1 MTTAAVGILETL
13 TPLLYRSGNILYN
26 KSHVPAILEFCKTD
40 GKGLGSVAHEVLKD
54 ISTKSPEILKAHID
68 SLCGSLVD
76 GAPTADKPN
85 DYGAIDDLRACA
97 AFAQK
102 FPTDVPQDR
111 RFHQAMVDFAMYGS
125 PPEAAKHAVSIQMV
139 VAGKKD
145 ELAAHLVQKCINKL
159 EYGGLGFLSRLA
171 TLSQLFLL
179 APAETE
185 EDGNTVIDIAI
196 KEILLQVRNP
206 STAPSDTY
214 LWSSDL
220 DVECAAKCWALK
232 IIVNR
237 LRSHPNPRTLAVFAE
252 PVYSLLSNLVSKE
265 GELSTSGETPPTHKS
280 QLRLRA
286 ARLLLKLSTSKS
298 HEVLLTPS
306 AFNRLAEVA
315 QDALFPVRSLFL
327 HRLQKYLTQTKLPSR
342 FYTILF
348 LLAFEPDP
356 SLKSETITWIKS
368 RVTFFTSVQS
378 RPPSLLSVATTTSRS
393 VPANKVST
401 LLESVF
407 ARLLSLLAH
416 HPDYNAS
423 AEDLIDFA
431 RYIVFYL
438 NSVANESNISL
449 IFHIAQRVK
458 GCRDVV
464 SSPDLTDEFSQR
476 LYTLSDLAQLTINLY
491 VEAHGW
497 SLHTLPAFTKLM
509 LPRSLFKEIGD
520 HEAALDIADKNF
532 LPDGVRGGVEGLIKL
547 NLRTE
552 RDLKFGRK
560 RKSEGGE
567 EMPAKA
573 KRVKA
578 TRSLTLRERKS
589 GKTPQKRK
597 SDDTDDWEE
606 RSDRKASTT
615 VERRTS
621 RRVSGVSYV
630 ERDDSEDA
638 EEIEELDE
646 ERVDWTIATLENKN
660 QDDGRGDLSDA
671 EEHESETEEEQ
682 DCAAGKAGLDSLPQE
697 AKESQGEDGIGSDN
711 ARAEGELPSS
721 PRRSETKLRTKV
733 SPEVSAKG
741 KTIASSTRTVKSTPA
756 AKSKGKNRGPLKQMR
771 TKSPN
776 TRLGGRATRSN
787 AKVAVEMI
795 GVGAS
800 E

>member
-1 MTTAAVGILETL
+1 M

-40 GKGLGSVAHEVLKD
+40 GKGLGSIAHEVLKD
-54 ISTKSPEILKAHID
+54 VSTKSPEILKAHID
-68 SLCGSLVD
+68 SLCGSLVED
-76 GAPTADKPN
+76 APTADKPN
-85 DYGAIDDLRACA
+85 DYGAVDDLRACA

-111 RFHQAMVDFAMYGS
+111 RFHQAMTNFAMYGS

-139 VAGKKD
+139 VAWKKD
-145 ELAAHLVQKCINKL
+145 ALATDLVHKCVDKF

-171 TLSQLFLL
+171 TLSQLCLV
-179 APAETE
+179 APAEIE
-185 EDGNTVIDIAI
+185 KSGNAVIDIAI
-196 KEILLQVRNP
+196 KGILLQVRNP

-232 IIVNR
+232 ITVNR
-237 LRSHPNPRTLAVFAE
+237 LRSHPNPGTLAVVAE
-252 PVYSLLSNLVSKE
+252 PIYSLLSNLVSKE
-265 GELSTSGETPPTHKS
+265 GELSTSGDTPPTHKS

-286 ARLLLKLSTSKS
+286 ARFLLKLSTSKL
-298 HEVLLTPS
+298 HEVLITPS

-315 QDALFPVRSLFL
+315 QDALFPVRSSFL

-356 SLKSETITWIKS
+356 SLKSETTTWIKS

-378 RPPSLLSVATTTSRS
+378 QPSSLPSVATTTSRS
-393 VPANKVST
+393 LPSNKAST

-423 AEDLIDFA
+423 AEDLTDFA

-438 NSVANESNISL
+438 NSVATESNISL

-458 GCRDVV
+458 GCRDVI
-464 SSPDLTDEFSQR
+464 SSPDLADEFSQR

-491 VEAHGW
+491 IEAHGW
-497 SLHTLPAFTKLM
+497 SLHTLPTFTKLT
-509 LPRSLFKEIGD
+509 LPRSLFKEIVD

-532 LPDGVRGGVEGLIKL
+532 LPGGVRGGVEGLVKL

-552 RDLKFGRK
+552 RDLKSGRK

-567 EMPAKA
+567 EMPVKA

-578 TRSLTLRERKS
+578 TRGLTIRERKS
-589 GKTPQKRK
+589 GKIPQKRK
-597 SDDTDDWEE
+597 SGDTDDWGE
-606 RSDRKASTT
+606 RNERKTSVT

-630 ERDDSEDA
+630 ERDDSEDDK
-638 EEIEELDE
+638 EIEELNE
-646 ERVDWTIATLENKN
+646 EKLDWTTATLGTKN
-660 QDDGRGDLSDA
+660 QDDGGGDLSGAD
-671 EEHESETEEEQ
+671 EDESETEEQ
-682 DCAAGKAGLDSLPQE
+682 DCAAEKAGLDTLPQE
-697 AKESQGEDGIGSDN
+697 AKEIHDEDGVGTDN
-711 ARAEGELPSS
+711 AGAEGELSS
-721 PRRSETKLRTKV
+721 STSAPRRPETKSRTKGI
-733 SPEVSAKG
+733 PEVSAKG
-741 KTIASSTRTVKSTPA
+741 KTVTSSTRTVKSTPA
-756 AKSKGKNRGPLKQMR
+756 AKSKGKNRGPLKPMR

-787 AKVAVEMI
+787 AKAVGGMV
-795 GVGAS
+795 GVGDS